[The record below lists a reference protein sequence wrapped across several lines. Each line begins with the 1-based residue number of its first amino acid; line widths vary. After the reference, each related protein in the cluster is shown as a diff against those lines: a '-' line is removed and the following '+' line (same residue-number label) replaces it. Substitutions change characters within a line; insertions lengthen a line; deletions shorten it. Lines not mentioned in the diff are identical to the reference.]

1 MNSYA
6 NQTGPMNNNRPLAS
20 LRHTFGFFLIL
31 AGIATA
37 SWLMARYPFSHR
49 FLIYLALIAMELLR
63 VWYVLAGARANG
75 NGLMNIVGRGWS
87 TWRDGVRDSL
97 LAIGT
102 ILLVALTARAL
113 VFLLGSWS
121 PDTAFML
128 PTNFAESTGWIVLS
142 ITGGICEEIAYRGYL
157 QRQLSAFTGSLP
169 VAVCLQAVAFG
180 AVHLFQGWKSVVVI
194 VGIGLVLGSVA
205 AWRRSIVPGTIAHC
219 ILDIL
224 GGLLGG

>member
-1 MNSYA
+1 
-6 NQTGPMNNNRPLAS
+6 MNNNQPLAS
-20 LRHTFGFFLIL
+20 GRHLFGFFLIL

-37 SWLMARYPFSHR
+37 SWLMARHPFSHR

-63 VWYVLAGARANG
+63 LWYVIAGAHAHG

-87 TWRDGVRDSL
+87 TWRDGARDCL

-102 ILLVALTARAL
+102 IGVVAVTARAL

-128 PTNFAESTGWIVLS
+128 PTTLGESTGWIVLS
-142 ITGGICEEIAYRGYL
+142 ITGGICEEVAYRGYL
-157 QRQLSAFTGSLP
+157 QRQLRAFTSSLP

-180 AVHLFQGWKSVVVI
+180 AVHLYQGWKPVIVI
-194 VGIGLVLGSVA
+194 VGIGLVLGSVR
-205 AWRRSIVPGTIAHC
+205 AWRRSIIPGTIAHS

>member
-1 MNSYA
+1 
-6 NQTGPMNNNRPLAS
+6 MNNNPPLAS
-20 LRHTFGFFLIL
+20 GRHLFGFFLIL

-37 SWLMARYPFSHR
+37 SWLMARHPFSHR
-49 FLIYLALIAMELLR
+49 FLLYLTLIAMELLR
-63 VWYVLAGARANG
+63 VWYVIAGARANG
-75 NGLMNIVGRGWS
+75 NGVMNIVGRGWN
-87 TWRDGVRDSL
+87 TWRDCPRDCL

-102 ILLVALTARAL
+102 IVVVAVTARAL
-113 VFLLGSWS
+113 VFLLGNWL

-128 PTNFAESTGWIVLS
+128 PTNFGESTGWIVLS

-157 QRQLSAFTGSLP
+157 QRQLWAFIRSLP

-180 AVHLFQGWKSVVVI
+180 AVHLYQGWKPVVVI

-205 AWRRSIVPGTIAHC
+205 AWRRSIIPGTIAHS

-224 GGLLGG
+224 GGLLGS